1 MRAEEVK
8 AGDLVITQAWSR
20 ATPGGAKIGGG
31 YLTIENK
38 GAAPDR
44 LIGGSADVAGK
55 LEVHEMAM
63 NNGVMTM
70 RPLDKGLSIEPGKT
84 VKLAPGGYHL
94 MLFDLKS
101 PLKQGDKLPVTLEF
115 EKAGKV
121 KLSLDMRGRLVRK
134 APRARRIRG
143 GGMKMSPEDEDVRR
157 MKSNAGAI
165 RSFLATIA
173 VLAASQANAHVTLE
187 NRQATVGSYYK
198 AVFAVPHGCAGS
210 ATVKLRVQIS
220 EGVIAVKPMP
230 KPGWNMETIKESVPA
245 MQARGPGRRRRQG
258 GGVERRQAVG

>member
-1 MRAEEVK
+1 MKQTLRAVAFTALFAALCAAPVRAEEVK

-38 GAAPDR
+38 GSAPDR

-55 LEVHEMAM
+55 VEVHEMTM

-94 MLFDLKS
+94 MLLDLKS

-121 KLSLDMRGRLVRK
+121 KLSFDVEGVGAQGPTGESSPDGQMHMK
-134 APRARRIRG
+134 KMPDHS
-143 GGMKMSPEDEDVRR
+143 GMKM
-157 MKSNAGAI
+157 
-165 RSFLATIA
+165 
-173 VLAASQANAHVTLE
+173 
-187 NRQATVGSYYK
+187 
-198 AVFAVPHGCAGS
+198 
-210 ATVKLRVQIS
+210 
-220 EGVIAVKPMP
+220 
-230 KPGWNMETIKESVPA
+230 
-245 MQARGPGRRRRQG
+245 
-258 GGVERRQAVG
+258 